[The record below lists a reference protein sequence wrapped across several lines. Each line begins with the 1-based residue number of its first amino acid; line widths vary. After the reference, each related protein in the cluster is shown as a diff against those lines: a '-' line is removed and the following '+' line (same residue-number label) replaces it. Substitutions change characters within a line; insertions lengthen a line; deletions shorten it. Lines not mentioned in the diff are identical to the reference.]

1 MTAAVALVPRAA
13 TDVLFHSPGQAFTVA
28 DLLAEAGRV
37 ADALPDSSYVVN
49 LCHDR
54 WRFTTVLAAAALRG
68 QVCLLSSD
76 ASPGRLSALAG
87 RFGSLCSVADD
98 PALESPLRHLCLGA
112 MTSGRASSGAPN
124 LELPAERLAAIVF
137 TSGTSGEPVDCP
149 KRWGEL
155 AARSAAA
162 AHRFGLLSGAA
173 PTSIVGTVPP
183 RHMYGFETT
192 ILLPLHT
199 AAGTWCG
206 PSFYPSDIQSALVS
220 VPAPRLLVTT
230 PLQLRAL
237 LRSKTSLPPLTRII
251 SATAPLDAA
260 TALAAERLWDTEVW
274 EIFGATELGSIAS
287 RRTAADP
294 DWTTYA
300 GVSVAPDGTGGAR
313 VSAPLAARR
322 TLTDLVDVLDPT
334 HFRLIGRA
342 DDVVKLGGRRASLAA
357 LTCILTG
364 IAGVTDGVFVAP
376 DDLDERPTARLQA
389 FAVAS
394 ARSADEILA
403 ELRGRIDTVFLPRRV
418 VLVDALPRNETSK
431 LPRHAL
437 SAVGVPDAGQD

>member
-1 MTAAVALVPRAA
+1 MTVAVPLVPRAA
-13 TDVLFHSPGQAFTVA
+13 TEVLFHSPGQAFTVA

-37 ADALPDSSYVVN
+37 ADALPESSYVVN

-54 WRFTTVLAAAALRG
+54 WRFTTALAAAALRG
-68 QVCLLSSD
+68 QACLLSSD
-76 ASPGRLSALAG
+76 TSPERLSALAG
-87 RFGSLCSVADD
+87 RFGNICSMSDD
-98 PALESPLRHLCLGA
+98 PAQESPLRHLHLGPV
-112 MTSGRASSGAPN
+112 TSGRASTGAPN

-137 TSGTSGEPVDCP
+137 TSGSSGEPLECP

-162 AHRFGLLSGAA
+162 ARRFGLPSGAA

-192 ILLPLHT
+192 ILLALHT
-199 AAGTWCG
+199 ATGSWCG
-206 PSFYPSDIQSALVS
+206 PSFYPSDIQSALAS
-220 VPAPRLLVTT
+220 VPAPRVLVTT

-237 LRSKTSLPPLTRII
+237 LRSETSLPPLARII

-287 RRTAADP
+287 RRTATDA
-294 DWTTYA
+294 DWTTYD

-313 VSAPLAARR
+313 VSAPLAARG
-322 TLTDLVDVLDPT
+322 TLNDLVDVLNPT
-334 HFRLIGRA
+334 HFRLTGRA

-357 LTCILTG
+357 LTRVLTG
-364 IAGVTDGVFVAP
+364 IAGVSDGVFVAP
-376 DDLDERPTARLQA
+376 DDLDQRPTARLQA
-389 FAVAS
+389 FAVAPQ
-394 ARSADEILA
+394 RSAEDILA
-403 ELRGRIDTVFLPRRV
+403 ELRGRIDAVFLPRRV
-418 VLVDALPRNETSK
+418 VLIDALPRNETGK
-431 LPRHAL
+431 LPRQAL
-437 SAVGVPDAGQD
+437 SAIGVPDAGQD